1 MDKFERSMGQTMG
14 QTTGSSPHS
23 RTAKMMKKDQ
33 CPPEIHEQLKDI
45 FRRALQAESPQ
56 DCQRLRRKGLNIMMN
71 APKVCFWRGY
81 APHYENDLLYVEA
94 SIDAWNYF
102 ERKIYGDIRGSGTA
116 EEKAYDPD
124 KGDASP
130 LTLWNIRCK
139 GAYEDKR
146 QERKDLIQET
156 PRDRL
161 GRRLDAGEMAQAD
174 DEPSRL
180 EKVRQ
185 EFELDPTGALKT
197 NFVRQTPPPP
207 ITVQSVLLRIYD
219 YASCGEKWTL
229 KQLAKEFNVSPGVMN
244 GAWSKTI
251 RPLLDQMGD
260 RLC

>member
-1 MDKFERSMGQTMG
+1 MDKFERSMGQEMG
-14 QTTGSSPHS
+14 QTMSSSPQS
-23 RTAKMMKKDQ
+23 RTAKMTHEDK

-45 FRRALQAESPQ
+45 FRRALQAESPEE
-56 DCQRLRRKGLNIMMN
+56 CKRLRREGLNMMMN
-71 APKVCFWRGY
+71 APKECFWRGY
-81 APHYENDLLYVEA
+81 APHYEEDLLYVDA
-94 SIDAWNYF
+94 SLDAWDYI

-130 LTLWNIRCK
+130 LTLWNINCK
-139 GAYEDKR
+139 GAYEDNR
-146 QERKDLIQET
+146 QERRDLIQET
-156 PRDRL
+156 RL
-161 GRRLDAGEMAQAD
+161 EAGEMAQAD

-229 KQLAKEFNVSPGVMN
+229 KRLAEEFNVSPGVMN
-244 GAWSKTI
+244 GAWSRTI
-251 RPLLDQMGD
+251 RPLLAQMGD

>member
-1 MDKFERSMGQTMG
+1 M
-14 QTTGSSPHS
+14 
-23 RTAKMMKKDQ
+23 
-33 CPPEIHEQLKDI
+33 
-45 FRRALQAESPQ
+45 
-56 DCQRLRRKGLNIMMN
+56 MMN
-71 APKVCFWRGY
+71 APKECFWRGY
-81 APHYENDLLYVEA
+81 PPHYEDDLLYVEA
-94 SIDAWNYF
+94 SIDAWDYIK
-102 ERKIYGDIRGSGTA
+102 RKIHGDIRGSGTA

-130 LTLWNIRCK
+130 LTLWNINCK

-156 PRDRL
+156 RL
-161 GRRLDAGEMAQAD
+161 EAGEMAQAD

-185 EFELDPTGALKT
+185 EFELDPTGVLTT

-207 ITVQSVLLRIYD
+207 ITVQSVLLCIYD

-229 KQLAKEFNVSPGVMN
+229 KQLAEEFNVPPGVMN
-244 GAWSKTI
+244 GAWSRTI
-251 RPLLDQMGD
+251 RPLLAEMGE